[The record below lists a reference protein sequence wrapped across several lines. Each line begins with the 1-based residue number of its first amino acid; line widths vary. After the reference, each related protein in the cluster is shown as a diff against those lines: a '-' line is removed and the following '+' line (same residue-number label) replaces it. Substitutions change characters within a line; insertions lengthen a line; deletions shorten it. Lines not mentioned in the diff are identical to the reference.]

1 MRVNR
6 QPVMAEPM
14 LRAFRCCG
22 AQWRMRQR
30 NRAAM
35 VVCLLVS
42 SAFASFAAESAGSGS
57 GFILADEAIR
67 FDTELRPQFSAH
79 QLRASAEATRA
90 GLLRWAATS
99 EGKSIIARFQA
110 RDRQVIVIESDDES
124 TIGRAPQPGFVTL
137 LAADDPKQMKT
148 YWLIVNPA
156 LAAQYD
162 RPKAIELGFPRT
174 QSDVMALAW
183 AGEMLHIEF
192 YASGIPLPH
201 HDRSDFQKRWRLVAD
216 ALGLWRVEHVTDEL
230 QGGAR

>member
-1 MRVNR
+1 MRR
-6 QPVMAEPM
+6 
-14 LRAFRCCG
+14 
-22 AQWRMRQR
+22 R
-30 NRAAM
+30 NRVAIL
-35 VVCLLVS
+35 VCLLIGG
-42 SAFASFAAESAGSGS
+42 ALTFASESATSG
-57 GFILADEAIR
+57 GGIILADEAIR
-67 FDTELRPQFSAH
+67 FDADLRPQFSAH
-79 QLRASAEATRA
+79 QMRASAEATRA
-90 GLLRWAATS
+90 GLLRWAATG

-110 RDRQVIVIESDDES
+110 KDRQVIVIESGDES

-137 LAADDPKQMKT
+137 LAAGDPKQLKT

-162 RPKAIELGFPRT
+162 RPKGIELGFPRT
-174 QSDVMALAW
+174 PEDVMALAW

-192 YASGIPLPH
+192 YAAGIPLPH

>member
-1 MRVNR
+1 M
-6 QPVMAEPM
+6 
-14 LRAFRCCG
+14 
-22 AQWRMRQR
+22 
-30 NRAAM
+30 
-35 VVCLLVS
+35 
-42 SAFASFAAESAGSGS
+42 
-57 GFILADEAIR
+57 
-67 FDTELRPQFSAH
+67 
-79 QLRASAEATRA
+79 RASAEATRA
-90 GLLRWAATS
+90 GLLRWAATG
-99 EGKSIIARFQA
+99 EGRSILARFQA
-110 RDRQVIVIESDDES
+110 KDRQVIVVESDDES

-137 LAADDPKQMKT
+137 LAAGDPKQLKT

-174 QSDVMALAW
+174 PSDVMALAW

-192 YASGIPLPH
+192 YAAGIPLPH